1 MGTLSK
7 ALGCAGGYVVG
18 PSPFIQWLV
27 NTSRSFLF
35 TTAPPPAIVAAAQ
48 AALHVIEAE
57 PDRRARLWKNRAHL
71 LTGLRGFGFRTTATV
86 SPIMPLLIGDAERAL
101 LLSQH
106 LLEMG
111 VYAPA
116 IRPPTV
122 PDSTSRIRVTV
133 TADHTTEQL
142 DEALAAFERA
152 GRAARVI

>member
-1 MGTLSK
+1 MIPAADAGDELAARDRTRLPSK
-7 ALGCAGGYVVG
+7 
-18 PSPFIQWLV
+18 S
-27 NTSRSFLF
+27 
-35 TTAPPPAIVAAAQ
+35 
-48 AALHVIEAE
+48 
-57 PDRRARLWKNRAHL
+57 L
-71 LTGLRGFGFRTTATV
+71 LQL
-86 SPIMPLLIGDAERAL
+86 GDAERAL